1 MDERRLRVS
10 EKEEDASIQSRAVRA
25 RSELYREL
33 RDLSSDTFVS
43 FQLGFKK
50 GHPFAAGIC
59 FRHYYLSGRKSIY
72 HVISQQKEERRR
84 GVFLLIQ
91 CRVYILREEE
101 EEEEEREWKCVV
113 LCCVLRCACRVCCG
127 YIFVKST
134 SRATKQR
141 VLLGKEQ
148 PWHAEEKTER
158 DRK

>member
-101 EEEEEREWKCVV
+101 EEEEREWKCVLCV
-113 LCCVLRCACRVCCG
+113 ACCVVRVVCCR

-141 VLLGKEQ
+141 VL
-148 PWHAEEKTER
+148 
-158 DRK
+158 

>member
-1 MDERRLRVS
+1 MS

-25 RSELYREL
+25 RSEQYRER

-50 GHPFAAGIC
+50 GHPFAGIR
-59 FRHYYLSGRKSIY
+59 FSTLLQKKYY

-113 LCCVLRCACRVCCG
+113 LCCVLCCACRVCCR

>member
-1 MDERRLRVS
+1 MS
-10 EKEEDASIQSRAVRA
+10 EKEEDASIQSREVRA
-25 RSELYREL
+25 RSEQYRER

-50 GHPFAAGIC
+50 GHPFAGIR
-59 FRHYYLSGRKSIY
+59 FSTLLQKKYY

-101 EEEEEREWKCVV
+101 EEEEREWKCVLCV
-113 LCCVLRCACRVCCG
+113 ACCVVRVVCCR

-141 VLLGKEQ
+141 VL
-148 PWHAEEKTER
+148 
-158 DRK
+158 